1 MAYLDKSGL
10 AYFWS
15 KIKAKIT
22 LKTITVPASGW
33 AANGSSGYKNVV
45 KLSGITAASVLHGI
59 QLAPAY
65 VGSAAALAAAQSWTY
80 CETGAGTVTF
90 YAPSALTADF
100 AITAEVR

>member
-1 MAYLDKSGL
+1 MAYLDKAGL
-10 AYFWS
+10 AYFWG
-15 KIKAKIT
+15 KVKAKIS

-33 AANGSSGYKNVV
+33 VAATGGGYKNVV
-45 KLSGITAASVLHGI
+45 KMTGVTAQTQFVGM
-59 QLAPAY
+59 QLASAY
-65 VGSAAALAAAQSWTY
+65 VGNAAALAAAQSWTY